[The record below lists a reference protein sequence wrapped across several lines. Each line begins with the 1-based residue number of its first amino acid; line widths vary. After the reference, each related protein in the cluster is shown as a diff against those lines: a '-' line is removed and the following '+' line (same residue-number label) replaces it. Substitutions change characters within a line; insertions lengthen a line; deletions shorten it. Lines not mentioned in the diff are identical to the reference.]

1 MRTLWIHGSGYTG
14 GSFTAQTRAFPD
26 SDALLLPG
34 HPDGERL
41 TSVEELASWL
51 GGRVAAQ
58 GGGPMVVAGNSL
70 GGAIALRWAL
80 DFPEQAAGLILIGTG
95 ARLRV
100 SDQLFS
106 LIDDGW
112 PGSIETLVDNALS
125 PSASID
131 LRRDAQEWHRC
142 VGREATRRDYAA
154 CNTFDVRD
162 RLAEIKVPALI
173 LVGELDE
180 MTPPKFSQYLAE
192 HLSDSKLVIVSGAGH
207 IVQAEKPAEVNA
219 AIKDF
224 LARF

>member
-1 MRTLWIHGSGYTG
+1 MRVVWLQCSGYTAD
-14 GSFTAQTRAFPD
+14 SFRAQTKAFDD
-26 SDALLLPG
+26 SEALLLPG
-34 HPDGERL
+34 HPEGEAL
-41 TSVEELASWL
+41 TSVAALASWL
-51 GGRVAAQ
+51 ARQVAAQ
-58 GGGPMVVAGNSL
+58 GGGPVVVGGNSL
-70 GGAIALRWAL
+70 GGAIAIQWAL

-100 SDQLFS
+100 SDGLFS

-125 PSASID
+125 PNASTD
-131 LRRDAQEWHRC
+131 LRHDAEAWHRS
-142 VGREATRRDYAA
+142 VGRDATRRDYAA
-154 CNTFDVRD
+154 CNAYDVRD

-192 HLSDSKLVIVSGAGH
+192 HLADSKLVIVPGAGH
-207 IVQAEKPAEVNA
+207 IVQAEKPVEVNA
-219 AIKDF
+219 AIEEF